1 MSRPLMVLLALAL
14 AAPLGAQGT
23 PTAADSALRRALEL
37 PRIMQR
43 ARTAGIPD
51 SSVRGILSEMRR
63 RGVPASEAEPAL
75 ELEVDAVEAGGRP
88 DNFGAFVRSQVEAGV
103 RGRELAE
110 RIRAERQAR
119 GLGPAGRG
127 GRPEGAGPPAG
138 RGGRPEGA
146 GPPGARGSAPD
157 SSKGPGARPTTQG
170 GRPAGA
176 GRPGGDSSTT
186 AGKAPTKGPR
196 RP

>member
-1 MSRPLMVLLALAL
+1 MNRALLLVAALIV

-23 PTAADSALRRALEL
+23 PTALDSALNRALNL
-37 PRIMQR
+37 PHIMQR
-43 ARTAGIPD
+43 ARAAGIPD
-51 SSVRGILSEMRR
+51 SSVRGILAEMRR
-63 RGVPASEAEPAL
+63 RGVPAEDAEPAL
-75 ELEVDAVEAGGRP
+75 EMEVDAVEAGGQR
-88 DNFGAFVRSQVEAGV
+88 DNFGAFVRAQVESGL
-103 RGRELAE
+103 RGRELAA

-146 GPPGARGSAPD
+146 GPPGGRDARTQGAGPD
-157 SSKGPGARPTTQG
+157 SVESKGPAAR
-170 GRPAGA
+170 
-176 GRPGGDSSTT
+176 
-186 AGKAPTKGPR
+186 PTKGPR

>member
-1 MSRPLMVLLALAL
+1 MSRALTLLFALAL
-14 AAPLGAQGT
+14 TAPLGAQGT
-23 PTAADSALRRALEL
+23 PTAADSAIRRALDL

-43 ARTAGIPD
+43 ARAAGIPD
-51 SSVRGILSEMRR
+51 SSVRGILAEMRR
-63 RGVPASEAEPAL
+63 RGVPAADAEPAL
-75 ELEVDAVEAGGRP
+75 AMEVDAVEAGGKP

-119 GLGPAGRG
+119 GLGPARRG
-127 GRPEGAGPPAG
+127 GRPDRAGPPSG
-138 RGGRPEGA
+138 DRQQRDD
-146 GPPGARGSAPD
+146 SA
-157 SSKGPGARPTTQG
+157 KGPGARPSPQGGRPAGTT

-176 GRPGGDSSTT
+176 GRRGGDSLST
-186 AGKAPTKGPR
+186 APTKGPR